1 MDLSLAAAGALCLIV
16 IVYLAYALIYP
27 ERF

>member
-1 MDLSLAAAGALCLIV
+1 MIVVLALTAFV
-16 IVYLAYALIYP
+16 FVYLAYALIHP